1 MPALV
6 VAHGGTGGRRA
17 DGASAPHGLTLDHCS
32 TNHRLAPALSLL
44 CLLLSSAVSLG
55 LARSPF
61 CGSTLSLAAY
71 KLILLSL
78 LLSSIFVNCLFVVG
92 VKVPVDLLTDGSA
105 NPFQWFPMSTLVAVV
120 LDLLLVVDV
129 VLYVTDLCNETLR
142 I

>member
-1 MPALV
+1 PPNLFAAPSSHPLSSIPLHLVDQGWQRESAAATGDGASEGGMPALV

-71 KLILLSL
+71 NGSL
-78 LLSSIFVNCLFVVG
+78 CRL
-92 VKVPVDLLTDGSA
+92 
-105 NPFQWFPMSTLVAVV
+105 
-120 LDLLLVVDV
+120 
-129 VLYVTDLCNETLR
+129 
-142 I
+142 

>member
-1 MPALV
+1 TLSTSDQTSSTPPPNLSAAPSSHPLSSIPLHLVDQGWQRESAAATGDGASEGGMPALV

-17 DGASAPHGLTLDHCS
+17 GDASAPHGLTLDHCS

-71 KLILLSL
+71 NGSL
-78 LLSSIFVNCLFVVG
+78 CRL
-92 VKVPVDLLTDGSA
+92 
-105 NPFQWFPMSTLVAVV
+105 
-120 LDLLLVVDV
+120 
-129 VLYVTDLCNETLR
+129 
-142 I
+142 